1 MNLLGWLRGRER
13 KSAETAKERLQ
24 LVLVHDRADLSP
36 GKLAALKDDLI
47 AVLSKHVEID
57 TRAVHVALT
66 RDRDQQRLVADIP
79 LAPSRA
85 RRRSLR

>member
-1 MNLLGWLRGRER
+1 MNLLGWLRGGGRD
-13 KSAETAKERLQ
+13 SARTAKERLQ

-47 AVLSKHVEID
+47 AVLSKHIEID
-57 TRAVHVALT
+57 IRSVRVELT

-79 LAPSRA
+79 LAPRRA
-85 RRRSLR
+85 RRREAG